1 MKRIF
6 KIEMKRAFLNRM
18 FAASLLIGLAVC
30 TIQIFAEVL
39 PMQQYQQ
46 SLTQSDIYPH
56 GVFSKWIGG
65 GNSYWVV
72 LYFALLPILAALPFA
87 DSLHAD
93 RRSGYVKIFLRA
105 GREGRIIRQNLSLF
119 FYPAARRQSCRCFG
133 ICTCPQCCC
142 QVLCPTRLREPSGPK
157 PRHCGLNNSIRSPI
171 SIRQSFVP

>member
-30 TIQIFAEVL
+30 TIQIL
-39 PMQQYQQ
+39 PKYCPCSSTSNRSRSQTY
-46 SLTQSDIYPH
+46 TRTA
-56 GVFSKWIGG
+56 FSASG
-65 GNSYWVV
+65 
-72 LYFALLPILAALPFA
+72 LAAGIPTGWCCICAAPNPGGAAVCRQPARGPPQRLCENIFTRGK
-87 DSLHAD
+87 
-93 RRSGYVKIFLRA
+93 RRSYYTAKFISV
-105 GREGRIIRQNLSLF
+105 

>member
-1 MKRIF
+1 
-6 KIEMKRAFLNRM
+6 
-18 FAASLLIGLAVC
+18 
-30 TIQIFAEVL
+30 
-39 PMQQYQQ
+39 MQQYQQ

-119 FYPAARRQSCRCFG
+119 FIRRRGGSPAAA
-133 ICTCPQCCC
+133 
-142 QVLCPTRLREPSGPK
+142 LE
-157 PRHCGLNNSIRSPI
+157 
-171 SIRQSFVP
+171 FVPVRNAAAKYYARPGCGNLLAQSRVIVG